1 MFALLP
7 SPTPFAQ
14 CPDVWSAVLLMP
26 CHLLWP
32 FIFCLYFSASPDG
45 KWSLAYV
52 PFQMHGLLKVQLIS
66 VGFSCNSLKCYLLW
80 FATSNSSL
88 YPLLPFHWF
97 ESLFLLEQQFFSGAA
112 SKNYWIH
119 RIFQLLAFFHVTLTS
134 FLKPLFLL
142 DDFCRIACL
151 SKARMKDEYCA
162 KSFSKLLS

>member
-1 MFALLP
+1 MRHICSSVKAHTSHQASRGMVF
-7 SPTPFAQ
+7 
-14 CPDVWSAVLLMP
+14 CPPHAMS
-26 CHLLWP
+26 
-32 FIFCLYFSASPDG
+32 FILALYFPSVILSFSWW

-52 PFQMHGLLKVQLIS
+52 PVQMHCLLKVF
-66 VGFSCNSLKCYLLW
+66 VGFFLSLKCCLLW
-80 FATSNSSL
+80 SVTSDSSF

-97 ESLFLLEQQFFSGAA
+97 ESLFLLEQQFFNGFA

-119 RIFQLLAFFHVTLTS
+119 RIFSTVGIFSCNPDF

-151 SKARMKDEYCA
+151 FKARMKDEYCT